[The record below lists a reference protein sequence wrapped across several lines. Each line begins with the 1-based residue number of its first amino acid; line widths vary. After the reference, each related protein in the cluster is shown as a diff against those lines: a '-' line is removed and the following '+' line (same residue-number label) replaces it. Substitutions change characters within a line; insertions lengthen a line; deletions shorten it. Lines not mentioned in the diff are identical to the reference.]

1 MLDLVLAV
9 VSSALIAILMRVS
22 ADKVKNNISMLAVNY
37 LICLAVGG
45 VYAGGR
51 LLPSGAEG
59 FSTALGMGV
68 FNGFL
73 FLSSFMAM
81 QFNMAKNGIVLTSIF
96 MRLGLLVP
104 MTLSVAVF
112 GEMPTALQA
121 AGFVIAVAA
130 IILIN
135 FEKGTGS
142 AGSKLS
148 LMLLLL
154 LGGSCDAMS
163 KIYERLGTAAL
174 SDQFLFYTFAMAFV
188 LCSALAI
195 FKKERPGI
203 KEALYGALIG
213 IPNFFS
219 AKFLLGSLEELDAVI
234 VYPTYSVATILVV
247 TLTGVVVFR
256 ERLKK
261 RQWVA
266 LAAILAALVLLNI

>member
-9 VSSALIAILMRVS
+9 VSSALIAILMRLS

-59 FSTALGMGV
+59 FSAALGMGV
-68 FNGFL
+68 FNGFM

-81 QFNMAKNGIVLTSIF
+81 QFNTAKNGIVLTSIF

-104 MTLSVAVF
+104 MTISVLAF
-112 GEMPTALQA
+112 GELPTPLQTV
-121 AGFVIAVAA
+121 GFVIAVAA
-130 IILIN
+130 IVLIN
-135 FEKGTGS
+135 FEKGAAG
-142 AGSKLS
+142 AGSKIS
-148 LMLLLL
+148 LLVLLL

-163 KIYERLGTAAL
+163 KIYERLGAAAL

-188 LCSALAI
+188 LCTVLMLV
-195 FKKERPGI
+195 KKERPGI
-203 KEALYGALIG
+203 PELLYGALIG
-213 IPNFFS
+213 VPNFFS
-219 AKFLLGSLEELDAVI
+219 AKFLLGALETLDAVI

-247 TLTGVVVFR
+247 TLTGVAVFG
-256 ERLKK
+256 EKLKK
-261 RQWVA
+261 RQWAA
-266 LAAILAALVLLNI
+266 LAAILAALVMLNI